1 MTNVLVVSELQ
12 DGAVK
17 KATLTSLTF
26 AREAAKRT
34 GGNVQALVIGSGV
47 SAAAEE
53 ISKYVETVH
62 TAEHESFAAGP
73 VAEAYAKAIAQAAT
87 AAGATVVCMAATFHG
102 KDVLPRVGAL
112 LNAGVASDILGFAD
126 DSSLTVTREM
136 LAGNVIATVEVATDI
151 KCFTTRPTEFEVAQ
165 ALDSAGAV
173 NALAVDLGE
182 LRTRYVKFDAVVSE
196 RPALSDA
203 RVVITGGRGLKE
215 PDNFPNLVEP
225 MADKLNAA
233 IGATRAVVDA
243 GWVPNDLQIGQTG
256 KVVAPELYFAVGI
269 SGAIQHVAGMKSSK
283 VIVAINKDPEA
294 PIFQVA
300 DYGLVQDLFTVMP
313 ELTEKI

>member
-1 MTNVLVVSELQ
+1 MTNVLVVTELQ

-47 SAAAEE
+47 SAAAEDM
-53 ISKYVETVH
+53 SKYVETVH
-62 TAEHESFAAGP
+62 TAEHDSFAAGP
-73 VAEAYAKAIAQAAT
+73 VAESYAKVIAQAAT
-87 AAGATVVCMAATFHG
+87 AAGASVVCMAATFHG

-112 LNAGVASDILGFAD
+112 LNAGVASDVLGFVN

-151 KCFTTRPTEFEVAQ
+151 KCFTTRPTEFDAAA
-165 ALDSAGAV
+165 ALDAAGTV
-173 NALAVDLGE
+173 NALAVDIGE
-182 LRTRYVKFDAVVSE
+182 VRTRYVKFDAVVSE

-203 RVVITGGRGLKE
+203 RVVISGGRGLKE
-215 PDNFPNLVEP
+215 AENFPNLVEP

-233 IGATRAVVDA
+233 IGASRAVVDA
-243 GWVPNDLQIGQTG
+243 GWVPNDMQVGQTG

-300 DYGLVQDLFTVMP
+300 DYGLVQDLFKVMP